1 MKLTIDTSV
10 FADFIL
16 EFDEKRTKKAE
27 KILEIAKEI
36 LNPKLFKVELAC
48 ILARRFHS
56 EKVEKIISE
65 ILYEIALFDN
75 PDEIAYQIALNTGCR
90 AIDAYFIA
98 TAKLTNSILITNDR
112 IMAENAKKYGIEAYY
127 LIDEFD
133 KAIERISGFKSL

>member
-1 MKLTIDTSV
+1 MKLTVDTSV

-27 KILEIAKEI
+27 KILEMAKEGI
-36 LNPKLFKVELAC
+36 LNPKLFKIELAC

-56 EKVEKIISE
+56 KEVEKIISE
-65 ILYEIALFDN
+65 IIDEIALVDN

-112 IMAENAKKYGIEAYY
+112 IMAENAKRYGIEAYY
-127 LIDEFD
+127 LLEEFD
-133 KAIERISGFKSL
+133 KAIERISGI